1 MTTPWDTTSQ
11 NVIEHIQYICIF
23 RILCML
29 YIYMYIY
36 YMYDF
41 RLSFRKFV
49 KGSKLE
55 FEILRVWGGG
65 ANTPSPMKP

>member
-1 MTTPWDTTSQ
+1 
-11 NVIEHIQYICIF
+11 
-23 RILCML
+23 
-29 YIYMYIY
+29 MYIY